1 MLIKFTAENVLSF
14 DTPAEFSLVEARKTS
29 RHANHVVDIDGLRVL
44 RGAALYGANAAGKT
58 NLLKAIHILM
68 RMLDSRRCLAARLKR
83 FRNGGLARPDM
94 VFEIVYT
101 GVAQNQ
107 VFRYKLVTDGV
118 RVKSE
123 ILESMTQGAELMRR
137 EGLSVRFHENADS
150 WFTTQWD
157 RSVRENRLCL
167 PSLVDKGILDNAKS
181 IKGAVDFV
189 EAIEGLWSIRVL
201 FSYTEVTAMAF
212 SRLFKLDDFK
222 AFFLGLLKAA
232 DVGITGVE
240 WVRVPLARA
249 RILFLEDPVDER
261 IPSKDGLYFRSDGSA
276 FYACEVKSGSRR
288 LYELKFWHGSALMSG
303 RDESEGTIRLL
314 HLSVFL
320 YRLKTEETVWFV
332 DEIDCHLHP
341 FLAKKILSWFLD
353 EVKGRSQLVITTHDT
368 NLMDSDLWRTDE
380 IWFAEKR
387 ANGSTDLYSMYQF
400 APRFDKNLA
409 KGYLQGQ
416 YGAIPFL
423 SRGGKI

>member
-1 MLIKFTAENVLSF
+1 MLIKFTAENILSF
-14 DTPAEFSLVEARKTS
+14 DAPVEFSLVEARKTS
-29 RHANHVVDIDGLRVL
+29 RHANHVVNLDGLRVL

-58 NLLKAIHILM
+58 NLLKAIRILIGM
-68 RMLDSRRCLAARLKR
+68 FDSRRCFAVRLKR
-83 FRNGGLARPDM
+83 FRNGGQARQDM

-107 VFRYKLVTDGV
+107 VFRYKLVTDGAK
-118 RVKSE
+118 VKSE
-123 ILESMTQGAELMRR
+123 ILESMTQGIELMHR
-137 EGLSVRFHENADS
+137 EGLAVRFHENADS
-150 WFTTQWD
+150 WFVTQWD
-157 RSVRENRLCL
+157 RSVRAERLCL

-181 IKGAVDFV
+181 IKGAADFV
-189 EAIEGLWSIRVL
+189 EAIEGLGAIRVL
-201 FSYTEVTAMAF
+201 FSYSEVTAMAF

-222 AFFLGLLKAA
+222 TFLLGLLKAA

-240 WVRVPLARA
+240 WVRMPLARA
-249 RILFLEDPVDER
+249 RFLFLDDPLDER
-261 IPSKDGLYFRSDGSA
+261 LPNKDGLYFRSAGAA
-276 FYACEVKSGSRR
+276 FYACEVKGGARR
-288 LYELKFWHGSALMSG
+288 LFELKFLHGDALMSG
-303 RDESEGTIRLL
+303 SEESEGTIRLL

-320 YRLKTEETVWFV
+320 YKLKTEETAWFV

-368 NLMDSDLWRTDE
+368 NLMDSELWRTDE

-387 ANGSTDLYSMYQF
+387 ENGSTDLYSMYQF
-400 APRFDKNLA
+400 TPRFDKNLA

-423 SRGGKI
+423 SRGIRI